1 MPGKSQNRGRLTA
14 YCHPPTAYSRRSGE
28 RRGSPVILASRAR
41 VPARRGRVNP
51 AARAHVQCLRPAG
64 GVKVSGPRDLR
75 AHPRRVAAKGSEDE
89 KTMGV
94 WARLKRSLRA
104 VFGGIIEKTEDPEL
118 ILQQTIRDMRD
129 RVPELNNS
137 VAQVMATEK
146 LLAKNKERLETQVV
160 DLDSKIRASGK
171 MGRDDIATAYIGQV
185 QQGQLNLQKASQQL
199 EHANLASKQAL
210 KARDNYVLQM
220 QRRTAEAMQLINQ
233 SKQAKLQEQL
243 AQTMESFELGDDAS
257 TSNEMRDKIDRRAAA
272 AEAKMQLGAA
282 SVDTQMQDIEREAM
296 DMQLQDKLLAYKR
309 DMGLLGTGT
318 SAPAPQALPAEG
330 ETTSG
335 GQNGTGGGHVS

>member
-1 MPGKSQNRGRLTA
+1 MGLW
-14 YCHPPTAYSRRSGE
+14 SR
-28 RRGSPVILASRAR
+28 
-41 VPARRGRVNP
+41 
-51 AARAHVQCLRPAG
+51 
-64 GVKVSGPRDLR
+64 
-75 AHPRRVAAKGSEDE
+75 
-89 KTMGV
+89 M
-94 WARLKRSLRA
+94 KRSMRA
-104 VFGGIIEKTEDPEL
+104 LFGGIIEKTEDPEL

-160 DLDSKIRASGK
+160 DLDSKIRASVK
-171 MGRDDIATAYIGQV
+171 LGRDDIATAYIGQL
-185 QQGQLNLQKASQQL
+185 QQAQLDLSKTSQQL
-199 EHANLASKQAL
+199 EHANNASKQAL

-257 TSNEMRDKIDRRAAA
+257 TFNEMRDKIDRRAAA

-296 DMQLQDKLLAYKR
+296 DMQLQDKLLSYKR
-309 DMGLLGTGT
+309 EMGLLGAGGT
-318 SAPAPQALPAEG
+318 AAAPQALPAEG
-330 ETTSG
+330 ETTTAGQNGAGSG
-335 GQNGTGGGHVS
+335 GQTP

>member
-1 MPGKSQNRGRLTA
+1 M
-14 YCHPPTAYSRRSGE
+14 
-28 RRGSPVILASRAR
+28 
-41 VPARRGRVNP
+41 
-51 AARAHVQCLRPAG
+51 
-64 GVKVSGPRDLR
+64 
-75 AHPRRVAAKGSEDE
+75 
-89 KTMGV
+89 
-94 WARLKRSLRA
+94 KRSMRA
-104 VFGGIIEKTEDPEL
+104 LFGGIIEKTEDPEL

-160 DLDSKIRASGK
+160 DLDSKIRASVK
-171 MGRDDIATAYIGQV
+171 MGRDDIATAYIGQL
-185 QQGQLNLQKASQQL
+185 QQAQVDLQKTSQQL
-199 EHANLASKQAL
+199 EHAGSASKQAL

-220 QRRTAEAMQLINQ
+220 QRRTAEAMQLINA

-243 AQTMESFELGDDAS
+243 AQTMESFQLGDDAS
-257 TSNEMRDKIDRRAAA
+257 TFNEMRDKIDRRAAA

-282 SVDTQMQDIEREAM
+282 NVDTQMQDIEREAM

-309 DMGLLGTGT
+309 DMGLLGSGGAAT
-318 SAPAPQALPAEG
+318 PQALPAEG

-335 GQNGTGGGHVS
+335 SQNGTGGSHTS